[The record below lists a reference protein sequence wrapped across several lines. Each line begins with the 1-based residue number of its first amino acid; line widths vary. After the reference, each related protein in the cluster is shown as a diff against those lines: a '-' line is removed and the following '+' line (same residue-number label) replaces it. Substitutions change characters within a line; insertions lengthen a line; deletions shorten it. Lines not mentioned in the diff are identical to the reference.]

1 MTHMSNAVLNQASAK
16 ILVIGPSWVGD
27 MVLAQSLFKTL
38 KINQPDCVI
47 DVAAPA
53 WTLPLLD
60 RMPEVN
66 EKIALP
72 FKHGELKLWQRIRFG
87 KSLKNKGYSQAII
100 LTNSLKSAILPW
112 AAGIKKRTSF
122 LGEMRYGLI
131 NDIRPLD
138 KTKLKKT
145 VERFVA
151 LGLEI
156 NQPLPEKIAIPSL
169 VADQQNGLACL
180 EKLGIVKPDAPILGL
195 CPGAEY
201 GEAKRWPAEYYA
213 EVASAATKKGWQ
225 VWLFGSDK
233 DVEVT
238 KKIDR
243 LTQNQCIDFG
253 GKTKLGDAI
262 DLMAMCNTVISNDSG
277 LMHVAAALMKENEKH
292 KKLIAIFGS
301 SDPTHTPPMH
311 PNAVIEYLG
320 LSCSPC
326 FKRECPLDGKNKHLK
341 CLKSINPT
349 KIARFITI

>member
-1 MTHMSNAVLNQASAK
+1 MTNLQQIPAK
-16 ILVIGPSWVGD
+16 ILIIGPSWVGD

-38 KINQPDCVI
+38 KINQPDCII

-60 RMPEVN
+60 RMPEVS

-72 FKHGELKLWQRIRFG
+72 FKHGELKLWQRIQFG
-87 KSLKNKGYSQAII
+87 KSLKNKNYSQAII

-112 AAGIKKRTSF
+112 AGGIKRRTSF
-122 LGEMRYGLI
+122 LGEMRYGLV

-145 VERFVA
+145 VERFLT
-151 LGLEI
+151 LGLEK
-156 NQPLPEKIAIPSL
+156 NQPLPANIAIPNL
-169 VADQQNGLACL
+169 IADKQNGLACL
-180 EKLGIVKPDAPILGL
+180 NKLGITKPEVPVLGL

-201 GEAKRWPAEYYA
+201 GEAKRWPVEHYA
-213 EVASAATKKGWQ
+213 EVAVEAIKKGWQ

-233 DVEVT
+233 DTEVT
-238 KKIDR
+238 NKINS
-243 LTQNQCIDFG
+243 LANSQCIDFG

-262 DLMAMCNTVISNDSG
+262 DLMAMCHTVVSNDSG
-277 LMHVAAALMKENEKH
+277 LMHVAAALDR
-292 KKLIAIFGS
+292 KLIAIFGS

-311 PNAVIEYLG
+311 PNAVIEYLA

-326 FKRECPLDGKNKHLK
+326 FERVCPLPSESSRLK
-341 CLKSINPT
+341 CLKEITPH
-349 KIARFITI
+349 KITSSFI